1 MAQLFL
7 LPCPRKPALM
17 LSESGGENTEQQIL
31 KGKEPVTELAVP
43 ERKPKQNHLPNYS
56 MP

>member
-17 LSESGGENTEQQIL
+17 LSGNGGESTGLKTL